1 MKPIFLL
8 IISLISS
15 LLVCNAQPKKPTRIE
30 LLHADFADFDQSINS
45 EAQRLIGN
53 VSFKHENA
61 FMYCDSAYL
70 YKDKNNLEA
79 FSHVR
84 IVQGDSVTLRGKRL
98 YYNGNTQMANVF
110 DDVVMTDSK
119 MTLNTSRLDYDMNR
133 DIASYND
140 SAHIVDADNVLT
152 SKLGY
157 FFSNTHDLFFRKDVI
172 LVNPRYTM
180 TCDTLRYNT
189 LSKISYF
196 LGPTFIQSK
205 ENLIYCENGW
215 YNTDKQTSS
224 FYKNA
229 YLKTKTQ
236 ILKGDTVYYDRN
248 NGIGKGFGNVS
259 VNDSVNKVIISGEY
273 AEHHEVTDSSFVTGK
288 AMMTQIFDTDSL
300 FLHGDTLMAIA
311 DQKTIKT
318 DTSRNKKRDL
328 FAFHHVK
335 LYKNDLQGTCDS
347 LVYNYRDSTIK
358 LFRNPVLWSGLNQ
371 LTADSVTIQTENS
384 EITKMYLV
392 NSAFIVSR
400 ADSAETGIVDSLRFN
415 QIRGKN
421 MTGLFTKNKLY
432 RINVEGNGQTIYYAK
447 NKAQK
452 DFGVNRADC
461 SDLVIFVDENKVNK
475 IILLKEPDGT
485 LYPIRELSPKDL
497 RLKGFTW
504 KNELRPMTRED
515 IFKTSSEIIK
525 N

>member
-1 MKPIFLL
+1 VAKNYSELRTIFLI
-8 IISLISS
+8 IISLISTF
-15 LLVCNAQPKKPTRIE
+15 LVCKAQTKKPTQIE
-30 LLHADFADFDQSINS
+30 LLHADFADFDEAINS

-70 YKDKNNLEA
+70 YKEKNNLEA

-84 IVQGDSVTLRGKRL
+84 ITQGDSLTLTGKRL
-98 YYNGNTQMANVF
+98 FYNGNTQLAQVF
-110 DDVVMTDSK
+110 EDVVMTDGK
-119 MTLNTSRLDYDMNR
+119 MTLTTTRLDYDMSR
-133 DIASYND
+133 DVASYTD
-140 SAHIVDADNVLT
+140 SAHIVDAQNTLT

-157 FFSNTHDLFFRKDVI
+157 FYSKAHDLYFRKDVV

-189 LSKISYF
+189 INKTSFF
-196 LGPTFIQSK
+196 LGPTYIHSN

-236 ILKGDTVYYDRN
+236 TLKGDTVYYDRN
-248 NGIGKGFGNVS
+248 QGIGKGFGNVS

-288 AMMTQIFDTDSL
+288 AMMTQIFDNDSL

-311 DQKTIKT
+311 DQKTVLT
-318 DTSRNKKRDL
+318 DTSQNKKRDL

-335 LYKNDLQGTCDS
+335 LYKSDMQGTCDS
-347 LVYNYRDSTIK
+347 LVYNYRDSTIR

-392 NSAFIVSR
+392 NSAFITSR
-400 ADSAETGIVDSLRFN
+400 ADSAEQGIIDSLRFN
-415 QIRGKN
+415 QIKGKN
-421 MTGLFTKNKLY
+421 MTGFFTKNKLY

-447 NKAQK
+447 NKTKK

-461 SDLVIFVDENKVNK
+461 SDLIIYVNENKVDK
-475 IILLKEPDGT
+475 ITLLKEPDGT

-504 KNELRPMTRED
+504 RNELRPVTRED
-515 IFKTSSEIIK
+515 IFK
-525 N
+525 